1 MWKVTSKT
9 QTTVKEEE
17 QSFRDTSRTSDVRT
31 TRAYLEPEIVSQEIH
46 TGDVTDLKFANRNS
60 LLAASSCGTVQSFN
74 VTEDS
79 KKLIPGQKWEG
90 IHHLEMSNCPCT
102 CMSVSGTD
110 VATCGEDGRIN
121 VLRLDHRKPVR
132 IIDNADSCSLNA
144 IVHSKTNEVITVNSA
159 GQLKVWDVR
168 QDGNSPVRIFLVTGK
183 KVALHCVDRHPVQPH
198 LVAAGGEDG
207 TLTMWDLRKEHLPV
221 TLFDSH
227 ESHGPPLPLIHC
239 VTWPLP
245 VHIIVLGNCQCISWF
260 HFMHK
265 EGSTKKTSGYKNY
278 FLPTTKVFGRLNF
291 IPPIQIICSPVL
303 MMDRSFTGKP
313 NLDWFIEALNTISS
327 SAVSSGHGLLQQ
339 ATSGADTGSPWIS
352 SDTSASNVDINH
364 VLPSLTMPVNCVDV
378 EGNSL
383 VCGTDGEALYL
394 VNDLFLH

>member
-1 MWKVTSKT
+1 MASVLVKYISDKVSCVRWQPSGMQGLQSSDTFVSGSWDNAVNSLLMWKVTSKT

-17 QSFRDTSRTSDVRT
+17 QSYRDTSRTSDVRT

-46 TGDVTDLKFANRNS
+46 IGDVTDLKFANRNS

-227 ESHGPPLPLIHC
+227 ESHVWEVKFHPTNPNNLFTCSDDGSVLHWQTKPGIGSSRPSTPLAGFP
-239 VTWPLP
+239 
-245 VHIIVLGNCQCISWF
+245 
-260 HFMHK
+260 
-265 EGSTKKTSGYKNY
+265 
-278 FLPTTKVFGRLNF
+278 
-291 IPPIQIICSPVL
+291 
-303 MMDRSFTGKP
+303 
-313 NLDWFIEALNTISS
+313 S